1 MRTKISND
9 ARAYIR
15 ANPDLANEIYN
26 SGVQEG
32 QSHLEPSPKT
42 LIIIKNME
50 DKLDKMKDSFTTE
63 ISTLKMLIVGIP
75 KQIIDE
81 TDKKYACKE
90 VEDKVEKLRDE
101 RDRKT
106 YDWLKYTVI
115 TIASVLIGYFFNQ

>member
-1 MRTKISND
+1 MRMKISDD
-9 ARAYIR
+9 ARDYIR

-26 SGVQEG
+26 SGVIEG
-32 QSHLEPSPKT
+32 QSHTEPSPKT